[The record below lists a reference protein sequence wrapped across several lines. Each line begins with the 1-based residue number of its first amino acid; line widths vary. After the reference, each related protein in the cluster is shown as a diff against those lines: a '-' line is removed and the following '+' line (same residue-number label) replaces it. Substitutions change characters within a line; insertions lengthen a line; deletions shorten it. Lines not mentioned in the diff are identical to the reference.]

1 MPDFVDLH
9 SHSTASDGTFAPA
22 DVVRL
27 ARDAGLVGLALTD
40 HDTVAGL
47 AEAAGEAESVGL
59 TFLPGIE
66 ISAVAP
72 TPDGTLHILGYGI
85 DPQNSV
91 LQQMTRDLLDAR
103 DNRNPR
109 IIARLRELGIDI
121 SMDEV
126 LAFVRKQQ
134 HAGAERSAAPDSPAP
149 VLGRPHIAA
158 LLVRKG
164 VVKTIKD
171 AFNEYL
177 GQGGK
182 AYFDKERLAPRDA
195 LSRIRQAGGLPVLAH
210 PVQLRT
216 TNDAQLER
224 VLKDLVDLGLAGI
237 EVIHSDHG
245 PDEVAKYDRF
255 ADRYNLLK
263 TGGSD
268 FHGTNKKDIHLG
280 TANGRRIPREWM
292 SRLTER
298 IKNLKT

>member
-1 MPDFVDLH
+1 MAEYVDLH

-22 DVVRL
+22 AVVRL
-27 ARDAGLVGLALTD
+27 ARDAGLVGLSLTD

-47 AEAAGEAESVGL
+47 AEAAAEAENLGL

-72 TPDGTLHILGYGI
+72 APDGTLHILGYGV
-85 DPQNSV
+85 DPQNPV

-109 IIARLRELGIDI
+109 IIARLRELGIDVTW
-121 SMDEV
+121 EEA
-126 LAFVRKQQ
+126 LEQAQ
-134 HAGAERSAAPDSPAP
+134 GG

-158 LLVRKG
+158 LLVKKG

-195 LSRIRQAGGLPVLAH
+195 LTRIRQAGGLPVLAH

-224 VLKDLVDLGLAGI
+224 VLKDLVDLGLAGV
-237 EVIHSDHG
+237 EVLHSDHG
-245 PDEVAKYDRF
+245 PDEAAKYDRL

-268 FHGTNKKDIHLG
+268 FHGTNKKDIYLG
-280 TANGRRIPREWM
+280 TAAGRRIPRAWM
-292 SRLTER
+292 DELIQRM
-298 IKNLKT
+298 KNEKT